1 MRHSALARSLAIW
14 GDDLLGYG
22 KPDYNKKWWFDLEDV
37 NGDGILTI
45 PANKKSEFEER

>member
-1 MRHSALARSLAIW
+1 MRHSSIARRAGIW
-14 GDDLLGYG
+14 GDDLFGYG

-45 PANKKSEFEER
+45 PKNRTSEIEEK